1 MRATGHSVCSSC
13 ARAGAFL
20 SPYFVISDTSLF
32 TVGSTLA
39 VVNFI
44 AAAVALFFL
53 PETKGARMDGGDHT
67 IDEGP
72 TIALRVIPSSSDKT
86 NRAIR
91 ALTSE
96 GDGNVRYDQHED
108 RIQ

>member
-20 SPYFVISDTSLF
+20 SPYFVISDASLF

-39 VVNFI
+39 IVNFI

-67 IDEGP
+67 VDEGP
-72 TIALRVIPSSSDKT
+72 TIALRVLPSSSEKP
-86 NRAIR
+86 NRTR
-91 ALTSE
+91 TSTSD
-96 GDGNVRYDQHED
+96 GDSNDRYDTHES